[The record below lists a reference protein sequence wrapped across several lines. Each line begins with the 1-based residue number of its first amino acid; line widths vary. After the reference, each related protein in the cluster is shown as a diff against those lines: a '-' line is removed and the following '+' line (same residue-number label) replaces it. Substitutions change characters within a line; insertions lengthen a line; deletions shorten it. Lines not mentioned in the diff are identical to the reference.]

1 MGITRLKRKARRNK
15 KTSATRKNSIKQLSA
30 QPVLKNIDKEAAKAA
45 FAPVMEEKKPKAKAK
60 KMEETTAEVVE
71 AVVEETVKTE
81 EVETP
86 KAKAE
91 EVESVEEKAPEEGQK
106 EG

>member
-15 KTSATRKNSIKQLSA
+15 KTSATRKNNIKQLSA

-45 FAPVMEEKKPKAKAK
+45 FESSAKEEKKPKAKAK
-60 KMEETTAEVVE
+60 KVVAE
-71 AVVEETVKTE
+71 AVAEKTEKTE
-81 EVETP
+81 EVKTP
-86 KAKAE
+86 KAKAV
-91 EVESVEEKAPEEGQK
+91 EVESVEEKTPEEGKK